1 MFYLVRL
8 TDRSIS
14 SLEVEG
20 LVGGEESHEHW
31 DGLNTDETG
40 LVDVVVSPGSWEV
53 GLHVGG
59 ELSTLESLMGGEDLS
74 SGGLGLGFVH
84 DEDTGWGTVLIL
96 TFEGVVHD
104 HGSHEEVIGTS
115 GEMFWWDSLVFLVE
129 WAGSVF
135 SSGEP
140 VIISELDSGDGSNGE
155 NSSEFHYKFNYYNS
169 RLR

>member
-59 ELSTLESLMGGEDLS
+59 EIYTLESLVGGEDLS

-84 DEDTGWGTVLIL
+84 DEDTGWGTILIL
-96 TFEGVVHD
+96 TLEGVVHD

-115 GEMFWWDSLVFLVE
+115 GEMLWWDSLVLLVE
-129 WAGSVF
+129 CASSVF

-140 VIISELDSGDGSNGE
+140 VIISELNSGNGSECE
-155 NSSEFHYKFNYYNS
+155 NTCEFHF
-169 RLR
+169 